1 MTLGYQLNIHY
12 AHETWSQ
19 KWWAQTQTHPYLPE
33 TVYWGKIM
41 QRVGSAGDKVMEQNY
56 ILLQLKD
63 PERADC
69 TYRALPPA
77 QCRLSIEPL
86 SCRGLGV
93 FLMTQVFPAITNP
106 SPLNPEIQVPAS
118 EFRITIF
125 CILSQKE
132 NHYQLSNSMA
142 TALLQALLYA
152 AGEMHFQYPWSRHC
166 FPTCPQDAKV
176 LATRVSLVNSIS
188 HSWSIRSWTS
198 MLSLTETISQMTLLK
213 YVNDIETFISSQ
225 KVSAKLQVYWSI
237 MSLPS
242 RDHQPMD
249 EWPGPVSFSPAS
261 HRAWGT
267 HSVPPQVRLLL

>member
-1 MTLGYQLNIHY
+1 MMSSNTDPSLSPRNSLLRQDNATGWLCRR
-12 AHETWSQ
+12 W
-19 KWWAQTQTHPYLPE
+19 
-33 TVYWGKIM
+33 
-41 QRVGSAGDKVMEQNY
+41 VGSAGDKVMEQNY

-132 NHYQLSNSMA
+132 NHYQLSNSTA

-152 AGEMHFQYPWSRHC
+152 AGEMHFQYP
-166 FPTCPQDAKV
+166 
-176 LATRVSLVNSIS
+176 
-188 HSWSIRSWTS
+188 
-198 MLSLTETISQMTLLK
+198 
-213 YVNDIETFISSQ
+213 
-225 KVSAKLQVYWSI
+225 
-237 MSLPS
+237 
-242 RDHQPMD
+242 
-249 EWPGPVSFSPAS
+249 
-261 HRAWGT
+261 
-267 HSVPPQVRLLL
+267 